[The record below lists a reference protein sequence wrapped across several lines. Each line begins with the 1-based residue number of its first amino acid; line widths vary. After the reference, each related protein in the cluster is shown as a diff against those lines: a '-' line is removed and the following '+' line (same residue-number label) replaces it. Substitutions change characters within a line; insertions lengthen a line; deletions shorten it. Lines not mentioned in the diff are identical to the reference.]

1 MLGSTIQWISPEVFS
16 PTSNCRGNLSNAM
29 LTLRQQRQVRLSAAV
44 AGKSSTIEDHSRAF
58 TEAAIVRTFLA
69 VTSVR
74 RHTPLHL
81 AALVELT
88 RHRAGVVG
96 QIHTGISISKALRV
110 EQMIQLSGQRLLDLT
125 PLPVVQGVS
134 GAHLLFENFHQSIRN
149 KAFVTRKHIAL
160 EGDIAVNQLLHRGVR
175 DAFAQPSPAHR
186 AEPRRIVVAAHSR
199 LRFRLISG
207 AMLLHTLFLSLPNR
221 SHHLAALL
229 PSEEVGTKLALVK
242 ALVLRGVADDVMIR
256 NPIND

>member
-1 MLGSTIQWISPEVFS
+1 MLGSTIQWITPEVFS
-16 PTSNCRGNLSNAM
+16 PTSNLRGNLSNAM

-69 VTSVR
+69 ATSVR

-125 PLPVVQGVS
+125 PLPVV
-134 GAHLLFENFHQSIRN
+134 L
-149 KAFVTRKHIAL
+149 
-160 EGDIAVNQLLHRGVR
+160 
-175 DAFAQPSPAHR
+175 
-186 AEPRRIVVAAHSR
+186 
-199 LRFRLISG
+199 
-207 AMLLHTLFLSLPNR
+207 
-221 SHHLAALL
+221 
-229 PSEEVGTKLALVK
+229 
-242 ALVLRGVADDVMIR
+242 
-256 NPIND
+256 